1 MILLQMHETP
11 AQTAASSLTLRSL
24 ILGIAV
30 VTIVCLGTPFG
41 NWVLGSSEL
50 TWSYFPIG
58 VGFPFVCILF
68 LNILLKS
75 INRSWA
81 LRPAEL
87 ITIVAMGLVVTR
99 VPNFLCGYLLA
110 ITTTPYYFASAENQ
124 WGEYVVPNL
133 PGWLL
138 PSNAGQAMTWFF
150 EGLPPGEPVP
160 WSTLL
165 AAWVPPLFW
174 WLSFL
179 WTLFFVTFCLVVILR
194 KQWVERER
202 LDFPLMEVPQALIA
216 DADGPARVPAILR
229 TRLFW
234 LGASVPLFVVF
245 WNIFGF
251 FFHYVPQIDWDYPVQ
266 IARGFPS
273 LNIRLYFPVIG
284 FLYFAKLNV
293 SFSLWFFFT
302 ICLIEEGL
310 FNRFG
315 LGVTESDAF
324 VFGLPSTSWQCW
336 GAFVVMVLWGL
347 WMARSHLKD
356 VFLKASSTRHPVDDS
371 RELLSYR
378 VAAFGLV
385 LGMVYMLL
393 WLHRAGMSFP
403 VAGLFLAG
411 VLIAHLGITRLV
423 IQAGVYYLTT
433 PVVSQAMTMATFGT
447 SAISSSG
454 LASLGLCYSFFGD
467 VQSLFMPS
475 AAHAA
480 KLHDVTRTTRR
491 GLGLAVLLAV
501 VLGFILA
508 LSFILY
514 NAYDQGASN
523 FNSWI
528 YRVSSG
534 AGVLTFDN
542 VVAKIKNPAGPN
554 LQKLSFFGGGALV
567 MTVLTFL
574 QYRFPWWPL
583 HPIGL
588 PIAAVW
594 MIRNQVGAIF
604 LAWAAKSIIMRFGGI
619 DLYQRASPFFI
630 GLILGHFLGVGISF
644 IVDMIFF
651 PGNGHHILHG

>member
-68 LNILLKS
+68 LHILLKS

-251 FFHYVPQIDWDYPVQ
+251 FFHYVPQIDCDYPVQ

-347 WMARSHLKD
+347 WMARSRQ
-356 VFLKASSTRHPVDDS
+356 V
-371 RELLSYR
+371 LS
-378 VAAFGLV
+378 G
-385 LGMVYMLL
+385 
-393 WLHRAGMSFP
+393 S
-403 VAGLFLAG
+403 
-411 VLIAHLGITRLV
+411 
-423 IQAGVYYLTT
+423 
-433 PVVSQAMTMATFGT
+433 
-447 SAISSSG
+447 
-454 LASLGLCYSFFGD
+454 
-467 VQSLFMPS
+467 
-475 AAHAA
+475 
-480 KLHDVTRTTRR
+480 
-491 GLGLAVLLAV
+491 
-501 VLGFILA
+501 
-508 LSFILY
+508 
-514 NAYDQGASN
+514 
-523 FNSWI
+523 
-528 YRVSSG
+528 
-534 AGVLTFDN
+534 
-542 VVAKIKNPAGPN
+542 
-554 LQKLSFFGGGALV
+554 
-567 MTVLTFL
+567 
-574 QYRFPWWPL
+574 WPL
-583 HPIGL
+583 SGRGAYRASGHHPIGHPGRGL
-588 PIAAVW
+588 LSDHARSVPGYDHGNLW
-594 MIRNQVGAIF
+594 H
-604 LAWAAKSIIMRFGGI
+604 
-619 DLYQRASPFFI
+619 QRHF
-630 GLILGHFLGVGISF
+630 FLGLG
-644 IVDMIFF
+644 F
-651 PGNGHHILHG
+651 PGVVLFILWRRTIAFHAICGPRRKTARRHPHDPTRSGSGRTPGCCPGFYPRPLFHSLQRLRPRCFQLQFVDLSGFFWCWSADL